1 MFKYS
6 KDGIS
11 VLLVLDTR
19 RAKKSGLFPVKIQ
32 VVHARIQK
40 YYSTG
45 KDMSQEEWKSLP
57 DSKSHRLIAIRTDI
71 ANSFSIIKR
80 QVELLA
86 NKGDFCFEALNTR
99 LGRCSTATINAA
111 FESKMK
117 DLKENNQANTY
128 FSYRTT
134 LKKLEDFGGKEIPFS
149 AITVSWLNRCER
161 FWQQGGTSY
170 SSMSFY
176 FRNLKCIVN
185 IGLKDGVLKET
196 QYPFG
201 RGKYEVPTGSGRKL
215 ALSLEQIEKLVTYTD
230 GTEKTEEYR
239 DLWFFSYLCNGINFR
254 DLLYLKYSDMVNG
267 EICFVRAKTA
277 RNTKHGKVIHAVV
290 TPEMQAIIHRW
301 GNTPTDPHAY
311 IFKYAKAEENAFDQ
325 VKRIRDVVIACNN
338 VMKKITEKTGLPKVT
353 TYSARHSFATVL
365 KRSGTN
371 ISYISDSLGHSSLS
385 ITENYLAG
393 FESDERK
400 KNAKL
405 LTNFT
410 HTPLLLKEPEGL

>member
-19 RAKKSGLFPVKIQ
+19 RVKKNGLFPVKIQ
-32 VVHARIQK
+32 VVHARRQK
-40 YYSTG
+40 YYPTG
-45 KDMSQEEWKSLP
+45 KDMSQEDWKNLP
-57 DSKSHRLIAIRTDI
+57 DSKTYRLAAIREDI
-71 ANSFSIIKR
+71 GNSFSIVKQ

-86 NKGDFCFEALNTR
+86 YKGDFCFEALNNR
-99 LGRCSTATINAA
+99 LGRCSSATVNAV

-117 DLKENNQANTY
+117 ELKDNNQANTY
-128 FSYRTT
+128 FSYRTA
-134 LKKLEDFGGKEIPFS
+134 LKKVEEFGGKEIPFS

-161 FWQQGGTSY
+161 FWQEGGIGY

-185 IGLKDGVLKET
+185 TALRDGVLKET

-201 RGKYEVPTGSGRKL
+201 KGKYEIPTGAGRKL
-215 ALSLEQIEKLVTYTD
+215 ALSLDQIEKLITYTD

-254 DLLYLKYSDMVNG
+254 DMLYLKYSDIVNG
-267 EICFVRAKTA
+267 EICFIRAKTA
-277 RNTKHGKVIHAVV
+277 RNTKHSKVIHAVI
-290 TPEMQAIIHRW
+290 TSEMQTIINRW
-301 GNTPTDPHAY
+301 GNPPFSPDTY
-311 IFKYAKAEENAFDQ
+311 IFKYGKAEDDAFDK

-338 VMKKITEKTGLPKVT
+338 TLKKITKETGLPKVT

-371 ISYISDSLGHSSLS
+371 ISYISDSLGHSSLR
-385 ITENYLAG
+385 ITENYLAC
-393 FESDERK
+393 FESDERQ

-405 LTNFT
+405 LTKFR
-410 HTPLLLKEPEGL
+410 G

>member
-11 VLLVLDTR
+11 VLLVLDVR
-19 RAKKSGLFPVKIQ
+19 RAKKNGLFPVKIQ
-32 VVHARIQK
+32 VVHARKQK

-45 KDMSQEEWKSLP
+45 KDLSQEDWKSLP
-57 DSKSHRLIAIRTDI
+57 DSKSHRLVGIRADLE
-71 ANSFSIIKR
+71 NSFSIIKR

-86 NKGDFCFEALNTR
+86 SKGDFCFDALNTR

-111 FESKMK
+111 FESKMR
-117 DLKENNQANTY
+117 DLKENNQANTF

-134 LKKLEDFGGKEIPFS
+134 LRKLEEFGGKEISFS
-149 AITVSWLNRCER
+149 TITVNWLNRCER
-161 FWQQGGTSY
+161 FWLQRGIGY

-185 IGLKDGVLKET
+185 IALKDGVLKET

-201 RGKYEVPTGSGRKL
+201 KGKYEIPTGSGRKL
-215 ALSLEQIEKLVTYTD
+215 ALTLEQIEKLVTYTD

-254 DLLYLKYSDMVNG
+254 DLLYLKYSDIING

-277 RNTKHGKVIHAVV
+277 RNTRHAKVIHAVV
-290 TPEMQAIIHRW
+290 TPEMQEIIHRW
-301 GNTPTDPHAY
+301 GNTPTEAHSY
-311 IFKYAKAEENAFDQ
+311 IFRYAKADENAFDQ

-338 VMKKITEKTGLPKVT
+338 VLKKITKAVGLPKVT

-385 ITENYLAG
+385 ITENYLAC
-393 FESDERK
+393 FESDERV
-400 KNAKL
+400 KNARL
-405 LTNFT
+405 LTNF
-410 HTPLLLKEPEGL
+410 GG

>member
-11 VLLVLDTR
+11 VLSVLDAR

-32 VVHARIQK
+32 VVHARKQK

-45 KDMSQEEWKSLP
+45 KDMSRKDWEIIA
-57 DSKSHRLIAIRTDI
+57 DSKSHRLIEVRSDI
-71 ANSFSIIKR
+71 ENSFSIIKQ

-86 NKGDFCFEALNTR
+86 CKGDFCFDALSAR
-99 LGRCSTATINAA
+99 LGRCSTATVNAA
-111 FESKMK
+111 FEGKMK
-117 DLKENNQANTY
+117 ELKDNNQANTY

-134 LKKLEDFGGKEIPFS
+134 LKKLEDFGGKAIPFS
-149 AITVSWLNRCER
+149 AITVNWLNRCEK
-161 FWQQGGTSY
+161 FWLQGGIGY

-176 FRNLKCIVN
+176 LRNLKCIVN
-185 IGLKDGVLKET
+185 IALKDGVLKET

-201 RGKYEVPTGSGRKL
+201 KGKYEVPTGSGRKL

-254 DLLYLKYSDMVNG
+254 DMLYLKYSDIING

-277 RNTKHGKVIHAVV
+277 RNTKHGKVIRAVV

-301 GNTPTDPHAY
+301 GTTPIGAHTY
-311 IFKYAKAEENAFDQ
+311 IFRYAKAEENAFEQ
-325 VKRIRDVVIACNN
+325 VNRIRDVVIACNN
-338 VMKKITEKTGLPKVT
+338 VLKKITKETGLPKVT

-371 ISYISDSLGHSSLS
+371 ISYISDSLGHSSLKT
-385 ITENYLAG
+385 TENYLAC

-405 LTNFT
+405 LTNFR
-410 HTPLLLKEPEGL
+410 G